1 MKIYKIWFDA
11 NNSKDFYNCRYV
23 GNEAKTLKEAKKI
36 AREMIKYY
44 FRKKCDSKN
53 CDSIFYLGDGG
64 SVIIE
69 RFKVGEDS
77 IEEFEKVETWD
88 IIVIKVND
96 KVLMKKKLLKE

>member
-23 GNEAKTLKEAKKI
+23 GDEAKTLKEAKKI

-77 IEEFEKVETWD
+77 IEEFEKVEAWD

-96 KVLMKKKLLKE
+96 KVLMRKKLLKE